1 MLARRRRVEYSCA
14 LRARFI
20 GERWSDMREA
30 ISAALKEAVKARDTR
45 RINTL
50 RLINAAIKDRDIE
63 ARGQGRD
70 NIGEDDILALLQK
83 MVKQRQESAAIYQ
96 KAGREDLA
104 EQEREEIE
112 IIEDFLP
119 QPLSDEEVT
128 AEIDQAIAGT
138 GASGLRD
145 MGKVVSAL
153 KQKFPGRIDF
163 AKASKVVKQK
173 LGE

>member
-1 MLARRRRVEYSCA
+1 
-14 LRARFI
+14 
-20 GERWSDMREA
+20 MREA
-30 ISAALKEAVKARDTR
+30 ISTALKQAIKERDTR

-70 NIGEDDILALLQK
+70 NIGEDQILALMQK
-83 MVKQRQESAAIYQ
+83 MVKQRQESVAVYD

-104 EQEREEIE
+104 GQEREEIE

-119 QPLSDEEVT
+119 QPLSDEDVT
-128 AEIDQAIAGT
+128 SEIDKAIAET

-145 MGKVVSAL
+145 MGKVVSTL
-153 KQKFPGRIDF
+153 KERFPGRIDF

-173 LGE
+173 LGA